1 MYDILEDD
9 RVNVLTHQVDE
20 EPITNVGLA
29 NDHFDTLPLDPA
41 IPEHR
46 GVMVQ
51 NQLKLDQNQDFN
63 NRIPKTNVV

>member
-41 IPEHR
+41 IPE
-46 GVMVQ
+46 Q